1 MSDGNT
7 SRVSQRALDSSPN
20 TISGAGDRPLSR
32 HLPYKSPFDWETALG
47 VFRAHQ
53 LPHLESVDDRA
64 YERVVKTSL
73 GMGWFRVEHD
83 AEGSFVRLSLWGG
96 ADEDLDKIAT
106 IVRRMFD
113 LDADPAA
120 IAKVFDGDQYLSA
133 IWARYPGLR
142 VARSWDGFES
152 MVTTI
157 LGQLVS
163 VSFGRTLT
171 DELMQTA
178 GAKARHPKT
187 GERIHLFPTAKRL
200 LNADLKAIRTSEA
213 RRTAIRSLAKVVQ
226 DGTLQWQSVIPPK
239 ELRKILLSV
248 PGVGAWTSEYVAM
261 RGFHDDD
268 AFPATDYG
276 LKQELKRHPEVDVNR
291 VRPWRAYAAS
301 ALWRSFAA
309 TKGTPY
315 ESVV

>member
-7 SRVSQRALDSSPN
+7 SRVSQRLHSSRN
-20 TISGAGDRPLSR
+20 TISGTGDQPLSR
-32 HLPYKSPFDWETALG
+32 HLRYKLPFDWETALG

-53 LPHLESVDDRA
+53 LPHLESVDDRV

-73 GMGWFRVEHD
+73 GMGWFRVQHD
-83 AEGSFVRLSLWGG
+83 AEGSFVCVSLWGG
-96 ADEDLDKIAT
+96 ADEDLDNIAM

-152 MVTTI
+152 MLTTI

-171 DELMQTA
+171 GELMQTA

-187 GERIHLFPTAKRL
+187 GERIHLFPTAKKL
-200 LNADLKAIRTSEA
+200 LSADLKTIRTSEA
-213 RRTAIRSLAKVVQ
+213 QETRFALSRKLFTMERFSGSPSSHRKNCAKSCFPFQ
-226 DGTLQWQSVIPPK
+226 GSG
-239 ELRKILLSV
+239 RGLLS
-248 PGVGAWTSEYVAM
+248 TSRCA
-261 RGFHDDD
+261 
-268 AFPATDYG
+268 AFMIMTPSRQRTTD
-276 LKQELKRHPEVDVNR
+276 
-291 VRPWRAYAAS
+291 
-301 ALWRSFAA
+301 
-309 TKGTPY
+309 
-315 ESVV
+315 